1 MTKEA
6 GRHYQDSVRTIDRHF
21 EGLLNNMKRSTAE
34 WRKEQRDIMRKPIE
48 STVKVI
54 LEQGETDE
62 YSIGA

>member
-34 WRKEQRDIMRKPIE
+34 WRKEMRKPIE

-54 LEQGETDE
+54 LEPGERDE
-62 YSIGA
+62 YNIGA